1 MPLFFFLSG
10 CVLSV
15 DKPYKEI
22 IKKKVKQLLLPYV
35 FFILLSCC
43 FYWMLLLLSH
53 RFTINHLWSLVDLFP
68 YDNEIINTPLWFF
81 GTVVVVFYFIVELA
95 EKYEVSLPFF
105 LGRGIGEMIYMH
117 LGFFFY
123 KRGYVFQ
130 LYRLKKSCQVYL
142 FLLSAIAFVCLFYC
156 AEKIYV
162 DKEMLFRIIHLF
174 TAISGI
180 FFILMGAILC
190 AVLSGVFVKVLCY
203 LGRNTLYIFAVHLPL
218 LEFARPIGKYVIGSN
233 GLGYDSIVFLTDLVL
248 AIIVSWGLK
257 IGKDSFS
264 KKLPHY
270 SPTGIIE

>member
-1 MPLFFFLSG
+1 MDCRDG
-10 CVLSV
+10 C
-15 DKPYKEI
+15 
-22 IKKKVKQLLLPYV
+22 
-35 FFILLSCC
+35 C
-43 FYWMLLLLSH
+43 
-53 RFTINHLWSLVDLFP
+53 
-68 YDNEIINTPLWFF
+68 
-81 GTVVVVFYFIVELA
+81 
-95 EKYEVSLPFF
+95 
-105 LGRGIGEMIYMH
+105 GI
-117 LGFFFY
+117 
-123 KRGYVFQ
+123 
-130 LYRLKKSCQVYL
+130 
-142 FLLSAIAFVCLFYC
+142 LFYRGVSGEIRGVITFLFRPGNRC